1 MTPTTA
7 RGRTQVPQLTDDK
20 DQDNRTRV
28 ASAGDGDSD
37 HLEERELRERAIA
50 EFQRLVEYTFRLTHT
65 PEAFVPVG
73 WTAGLDRPE
82 STPRLVPGDPIGT
95 DAPVRTSPSCRKKKS
110 CRLRSDGDGWAL

>member
-95 DAPVRTSPSCRKKKS
+95 DAQVRTSPSCRKKKS

>member
-1 MTPTTA
+1 M
-7 RGRTQVPQLTDDK
+7 

-28 ASAGDGDSD
+28 ASA
-37 HLEERELRERAIA
+37 
-50 EFQRLVEYTFRLTHT
+50 VEYTFRLTHT

-73 WTAGLDRPE
+73 WTAGLE